1 MRYCLIALALWSAG
15 VYAAEKPPV
24 QVPPPPA
31 LPPGTVD
38 EAVLEPEVTIIQKDD
53 ATVSEYRMAGRL
65 YMVKVKPKVGPEY
78 YLSDEDGT
86 GKLVRRDGQP
96 TVRPPKWVIKRF

>member
-1 MRYCLIALALWSAG
+1 MRCCLIALALLSTG
-15 VYAAEKPPV
+15 LYAAEESPV
-24 QVPPPPA
+24 QVPAPPS
-31 LPPGTVD
+31 LPSGAVD
-38 EAVLEPEVTIIQKDD
+38 EAVLEPEVTIREKND
-53 ATVSEYRMAGRL
+53 ATVTEYRMAGRL

-96 TVRPPKWVIKRF
+96 TVRPPKWIIKRF